1 MEVLYSHCAGLD
13 VHKKT
18 VTACRVRIVGQRREK
33 SVQRFGTTT
42 PELLAMADWLAA
54 WSVTHVAMESTGE
67 YWKPV
72 YNILE
77 GNYELL
83 LVNAQHLKH
92 VPGRKTDVKDAEW
105 LAECL
110 RHGLLR
116 ASFVPERPQRAL
128 RDLTRYRT
136 KLVQERSRLANRLQK
151 VLEDANIKLGSVAS
165 DVLGKSGRAMLEAMI
180 AGEEDGEVLA
190 DLALRKLRSK
200 RAHLEKALTGRM
212 TDHHRFLLTQQLQH
226 YDFLTEQIAVL
237 EKRVQQQMM
246 DMDDQGP
253 STERDNPPEDS
264 VDQDDSPTSELLT
277 HSEAIALLDTIP
289 GVNERTA
296 EVIVA
301 EVGLDME
308 RFPSHKHLA
317 AWSGV
322 APGSHESA
330 GKRYSGKTKPG
341 NKALRAALSQA
352 AWAAGRTKGT
362 YLSTQYN
369 RLVARR
375 GKKRAI
381 VAVGHSIIVS
391 AYHILSKREPYRDL
405 GSEYFDQYKKERT
418 INRLKKRLKNLGVE
432 VDVKAQTVIPASG
445 GA

>member
-1 MEVLYSHCAGLD
+1 MEVLYEQCAGLD

-18 VTACRVRIVGQRREK
+18 VTACRVRMVGRRREQA
-33 SVQRFGTTT
+33 VQRFGTTT
-42 PELLAMADWLAA
+42 PELLALADWLAA
-54 WSVTHVAMESTGE
+54 WSVTHVALESTAD
-67 YWKPV
+67 YWKPI

-77 GNYELL
+77 GSYELL

-110 RHGLLR
+110 RHGLLK
-116 ASFVPERPQRAL
+116 ASFVPQRPQRAL
-128 RDLTRYRT
+128 RDLTRYRS
-136 KLVQERSRLANRLQK
+136 KLVQERARLANRLQK
-151 VLEDANIKLGSVAS
+151 VLEDANIKLGAVAT

-180 AGEEDGEVLA
+180 AGEENGEVLA
-190 DLALRKLRSK
+190 DMALGSLRSK
-200 RAHLEKALTGRM
+200 QAELAKALTGRM
-212 TDHHRFLLTQQLQH
+212 TDHHRFLLRQQLQH

-237 EKRVQQQMM
+237 DARIEQQMAE
-246 DMDDQGP
+246 MDDQKP
-253 STERDNPPEDS
+253 PIELANTPEDTIEPEDS
-264 VDQDDSPTSELLT
+264 ADNEPLT

-301 EVGLDME
+301 EIGLDMG

-322 APGSHESA
+322 APGSDESA
-330 GKRYSGKTKPG
+330 GKRRSGKTKPG

-362 YLSTQYN
+362 YLSSQFK
-369 RLVARR
+369 RLAARR

-381 VAVGHSIIVS
+381 TAVCHSIIVI

-405 GSEYFDQYKKERT
+405 GAEYFDEYKKERT
-418 INRLKKRLKNLGVE
+418 IKRLMHRLKDLGVE
-432 VDVKAQTVIPASG
+432 VDVKTQMIVAA
-445 GA
+445 

>member
-1 MEVLYSHCAGLD
+1 MEVGDGS
-13 VHKKT
+13 
-18 VTACRVRIVGQRREK
+18 QREQE
-33 SVQRFGTTT
+33 VQRFGTTT
-42 PELLAMADWLAA
+42 PELLSLADWLAA

-67 YWKPV
+67 YWKPI

-77 GNYELL
+77 GNYDLL

-151 VLEDANIKLGSVAS
+151 VLEDANIKLGSVAA

-180 AGEEDGEVLA
+180 AGEEDGEVLS
-190 DLALRKLRSK
+190 DMALRKLRSK
-200 RAHLEKALTGRM
+200 RTQLEKALTGRM

-226 YDFLTEQIAVL
+226 YDFLNGQIAVV
-237 EKRVQQQMM
+237 EERVQQQMM
-246 DMDDQGP
+246 DMDDQRP
-253 STERDNPPEDS
+253 PTERDNPPEDT
-264 VDQDDSPTSELLT
+264 VDQDDSPSSEPLT

-296 EVIVA
+296 EVIIA

-322 APGSHESA
+322 APGSNESA

-362 YLSTQYN
+362 YLGTQYK
-369 RLVARR
+369 RLAARR

-381 VAVGHSIIVS
+381 VAVGHSIIVC
-391 AYHILSKREPYRDL
+391 AYHILAKREPYRDL
-405 GSEYFDQYKKERT
+405 GAQYFDQYKKERT
-418 INRLKKRLKNLGVE
+418 IKRLINRLNNLGVE
-432 VDVKAQTVIPASG
+432 VDISAPTVIPANG
-445 GA
+445 GI

>member
-18 VTACRVRIVGQRREK
+18 VTACRVRIVGRRREK
-33 SVQRFGTTT
+33 VVQRFGTTT

>member
-1 MEVLYSHCAGLD
+1 MEVLYERCAGLD
-13 VHKKT
+13 VHKKS
-18 VTACRVRIVGQRREK
+18 VTACRVRLVGRQREQEVR
-33 SVQRFGTTT
+33 RFGTTT
-42 PELLAMADWLAA
+42 PDLLAMSDWLAA

-67 YWKPV
+67 YWKPI

-110 RHGLLR
+110 RHGLLK
-116 ASFVPERPQRAL
+116 ASFVPERPQRVL

-136 KLVQERSRLANRLQK
+136 KLVQERSRMANRLQK

-180 AGEEDGEVLA
+180 AGEEDGQVLA
-190 DLALRKLRSK
+190 DLALSKLRSK
-200 RAHLEKALTGRM
+200 RGQLAKALTGRM

-226 YDFLTEQIAVL
+226 YDFLTAQIAVL
-237 EKRVQQQMM
+237 DERVEQQMAEI
-246 DMDDQGP
+246 DDQKS
-253 STERDNPPEDS
+253 STEHGSPPEGS
-264 VDQDDSPTSELLT
+264 VDQEEPTKSEHLT

-296 EVIVA
+296 EVIIA
-301 EVGLDME
+301 EVGLDMG
-308 RFPSHKHLA
+308 RFATHKHLA

-322 APGSHESA
+322 APGSNESA
-330 GKRYSGKTKPG
+330 GKRYSGRTKPG
-341 NKALRAALSQA
+341 NKTLRAALSQA
-352 AWAAGRTKGT
+352 AWAAGRTKDT
-362 YLSTQYN
+362 YLSTQFK
-369 RLVARR
+369 RLVIRR

-381 VAVGHSIIVS
+381 VAVAHSIIVI

-405 GSEYFDQYKKERT
+405 GADYFDQYKKERT
-418 INRLKKRLKNLGVE
+418 INRLINRLNDLGVE
-432 VDVKAQTVIPASG
+432 VDINVQTVAPAMG

>member
-18 VTACRVRIVGQRREK
+18 VTACRVRIVGRRREK
-33 SVQRFGTTT
+33 AVQRFGTTT

>member
-1 MEVLYSHCAGLD
+1 MKVLYDRCAGLD

-18 VTACRVRIVGQRREK
+18 VTACRVRLVGRQRERE
-33 SVQRFGTTT
+33 VQRFGTTT
-42 PELLAMADWLAA
+42 PDLLSLADWLAA

-67 YWKPV
+67 YWKPI

-180 AGEEDGEVLA
+180 AGEEDGEILA

-200 RAHLEKALTGRM
+200 RAQLEKALTGRM

-226 YDFLTEQIAVL
+226 YDFLTAQIAVL
-237 EKRVQQQMM
+237 DEHVEQQM
-246 DMDDQGP
+246 DENDDQRP
-253 STERDNPPEDS
+253 STERDNPPEDT
-264 VDQDDSPTSELLT
+264 VDQEDSSTSELLT

-301 EVGLDME
+301 EVGLDMD

-362 YLSTQYN
+362 YLSTRFK
-369 RLVARR
+369 RLAARR

-391 AYHILSKREPYRDL
+391 TYYILSKREPYRDL
-405 GSEYFDQYKKERT
+405 GAEYFDQYKKERT
-418 INRLKKRLKNLGVE
+418 IKRLINRLNNLGVE
-432 VDVKAQTVIPASG
+432 VDISAETVIPASG
-445 GA
+445 GI

>member
-1 MEVLYSHCAGLD
+1 MEVLYERCAGLD

-18 VTACRVRIVGQRREK
+18 VTVCRVRLVGRQREQE
-33 SVQRFGTTT
+33 VQRFGTTT
-42 PELLAMADWLAA
+42 PELLSLADWLAA

-67 YWKPV
+67 YWKPI

-77 GNYELL
+77 GNYDLL

-151 VLEDANIKLGSVAS
+151 VLEDANIKLGSVAA

-180 AGEEDGEVLA
+180 AGEEDGEVLS
-190 DLALRKLRSK
+190 DMALRKLRSK
-200 RAHLEKALTGRM
+200 RTQLEKALTGRM

-226 YDFLTEQIAVL
+226 YDFLNGQIAVV
-237 EKRVQQQMM
+237 EERVQQQMM
-246 DMDDQGP
+246 DMDDQRP
-253 STERDNPPEDS
+253 PTERDNPPEDT
-264 VDQDDSPTSELLT
+264 VDQDDSPSSEPLT

-296 EVIVA
+296 EVIIA

-322 APGSHESA
+322 APGSNESA

-362 YLSTQYN
+362 YLGTQYK
-369 RLVARR
+369 RLAARR

-381 VAVGHSIIVS
+381 VAVGHSIIVC
-391 AYHILSKREPYRDL
+391 AYHILAKREPYRDL
-405 GSEYFDQYKKERT
+405 GAQYFDQYKKERT
-418 INRLKKRLKNLGVE
+418 IKRLINRLNNLGVE
-432 VDVKAQTVIPASG
+432 VDISAPTVIPANG
-445 GA
+445 DI

>member
-1 MEVLYSHCAGLD
+1 MEALYERCAGLD

-18 VTACRVRIVGQRREK
+18 VTACRVRMAVGRREQA
-33 SVQRFGTTT
+33 VQRFGTTT
-42 PELLAMADWLAA
+42 PELLALADWLAD

-67 YWKPV
+67 YWKPI

-77 GNYELL
+77 GNYDLL

-110 RHGLLR
+110 RHGLLK

-136 KLVQERSRLANRLQK
+136 KLVQERTRLANRLQK

-180 AGEEDGEVLA
+180 AGEENGEVLA
-190 DLALRKLRSK
+190 DKALSRLRSK
-200 RAHLEKALTGRM
+200 RADLVKALTGRM
-212 TDHHRFLLTQQLQH
+212 TDHHRFLLRQQLQH
-226 YDFLTEQIAVL
+226 YDFLTGQIAVL
-237 EKRVQQQMM
+237 DERVEQQMR
-246 DMDDQGP
+246 DNDDQTP
-253 STERDNPPEDS
+253 PTERDNPPEDTIE
-264 VDQDDSPTSELLT
+264 QEDSAINEPLT

-301 EVGLDME
+301 EVGLDMA

-362 YLSTQYN
+362 YLSTQFK
-369 RLVARR
+369 RLAARR

-381 VAVGHSIIVS
+381 IAVGHSIIVI

-405 GSEYFDQYKKERT
+405 GAEYFDEYKKERT
-418 INRLKKRLKNLGVE
+418 IKRLMNRLKDLGVE
-432 VDVKAQTVIPASG
+432 VDGQAQMVIPA
-445 GA
+445 

>member
-18 VTACRVRIVGQRREK
+18 VTACRVRIVGRRREK
-33 SVQRFGTTT
+33 AVQRFGTTT

-105 LAECL
+105 LVECL
-110 RHGLLR
+110 RHGLLK

-136 KLVQERSRLANRLQK
+136 KLVQERTRLANRLQK

-190 DLALRKLRSK
+190 DMALRKLRSK
-200 RAHLEKALTGRM
+200 RAQLEKALTGRM

-226 YDFLTEQIAVL
+226 YDFLTGQIAVL
-237 EKRVQQQMM
+237 EERLQQQMM
-246 DMDDQGP
+246 DMDDQRP
-253 STERDNPPEDS
+253 STEHDNPPEDS
-264 VDQDDSPTSELLT
+264 VDQDDSPSSKLLT
-277 HSEAIALLDTIP
+277 HSKAIALLDTIP

-301 EVGLDME
+301 EVGLDMG

>member
-1 MEVLYSHCAGLD
+1 
-13 VHKKT
+13 
-18 VTACRVRIVGQRREK
+18 
-33 SVQRFGTTT
+33 
-42 PELLAMADWLAA
+42 LAA

-67 YWKPV
+67 YWKPI

-77 GNYELL
+77 GNYDLL

-151 VLEDANIKLGSVAS
+151 VLEDANIKLGSVAA

-180 AGEEDGEVLA
+180 AGEEDGEVLS
-190 DLALRKLRSK
+190 DMALRKLRSK
-200 RAHLEKALTGRM
+200 RTQLEKALTGRM

-226 YDFLTEQIAVL
+226 YDFLNGQIAVV
-237 EKRVQQQMM
+237 EERVQQQMM
-246 DMDDQGP
+246 DMDDQRP
-253 STERDNPPEDS
+253 PTERDNPPEDT
-264 VDQDDSPTSELLT
+264 VDQDDSPSSEPLT

-296 EVIVA
+296 EVIIA

-322 APGSHESA
+322 APGSNESA

-362 YLSTQYN
+362 YLGTQYK
-369 RLVARR
+369 RLAARR

-381 VAVGHSIIVS
+381 VAVGHSIIVC
-391 AYHILSKREPYRDL
+391 AYHILAKREPYRDL
-405 GSEYFDQYKKERT
+405 GAQYFDQYKKERT
-418 INRLKKRLKNLGVE
+418 IKRLINRLNNLGVE
-432 VDVKAQTVIPASG
+432 VDISAPTVIPANG
-445 GA
+445 GI

>member
-1 MEVLYSHCAGLD
+1 MEVLYEQCAGLD
-13 VHKKT
+13 VHKKM
-18 VTACRVRIVGQRREK
+18 VMACRVRMVGRRREQA
-33 SVQRFGTTT
+33 VQRFGTTT
-42 PELLAMADWLAA
+42 PELLALADWLAA

-110 RHGLLR
+110 RHGLLK

-136 KLVQERSRLANRLQK
+136 KLVQERSRLANRMQK
-151 VLEDANIKLGSVAS
+151 VLEDANIKLGSVVS

-190 DLALRKLRSK
+190 DLALGQLRSK
-200 RAHLEKALTGRM
+200 HKQLEKALSGRM
-212 TDHHRFLLTQQLQH
+212 TDHHRFLLRQQLHH

-237 EKRVQQQMM
+237 DARIEQEMT
-246 DMDDQGP
+246 DMDDQKP
-253 STERDNPPEDS
+253 SRECDSPPEDTIE
-264 VDQDDSPTSELLT
+264 QEDSAGNEPLT

-301 EVGLDME
+301 EIGLDMG

-322 APGSHESA
+322 APGSDESA
-330 GKRYSGKTKPG
+330 GKRRSGQTKPG

-362 YLSTQYN
+362 YLSTQFK
-369 RLVARR
+369 RLAARR
-375 GKKRAI
+375 GKKRAV
-381 VAVGHSIIVS
+381 VAVAHSIIVIT
-391 AYHILSKREPYRDL
+391 YHILSKREPYRDL
-405 GSEYFDQYKKERT
+405 GAEYFDEYKKERT
-418 INRLKKRLKNLGVE
+418 IKRLIYRLKDLGVE
-432 VDVKAQTVIPASG
+432 VDVEAQMIIPA
-445 GA
+445 

>member
-1 MEVLYSHCAGLD
+1 MEVLYERCAGLD

-18 VTACRVRIVGQRREK
+18 VTVCRVRLVGRQREQE
-33 SVQRFGTTT
+33 VQRFGTTT
-42 PELLAMADWLAA
+42 PELLSLADWLAA

-67 YWKPV
+67 YWKPI

-77 GNYELL
+77 GNYDLL

-151 VLEDANIKLGSVAS
+151 VLEDANIKLGSVAA

-180 AGEEDGEVLA
+180 AGEEDGEVLS
-190 DLALRKLRSK
+190 DMALRKLRSK
-200 RAHLEKALTGRM
+200 RTQLEKALTGRM

-226 YDFLTEQIAVL
+226 YDFLNGQIAVV
-237 EKRVQQQMM
+237 EERVQQQMM
-246 DMDDQGP
+246 DMDDQRP
-253 STERDNPPEDS
+253 PTERDNPPEDT
-264 VDQDDSPTSELLT
+264 VDQDDSPSSEPLT

-296 EVIVA
+296 EVIIA

-322 APGSHESA
+322 APGSNESA

-362 YLSTQYN
+362 YLGTQYK
-369 RLVARR
+369 RLAARR

-381 VAVGHSIIVS
+381 VAVGHSIIVC
-391 AYHILSKREPYRDL
+391 AYHILAKREPYRDL
-405 GSEYFDQYKKERT
+405 GAQYFDQYKKERT
-418 INRLKKRLKNLGVE
+418 IKRLINRLNNLGVE
-432 VDVKAQTVIPASG
+432 VDISAPTVIPANG
-445 GA
+445 GI

>member
-1 MEVLYSHCAGLD
+1 MEVLYEQCAGLD

-18 VTACRVRIVGQRREK
+18 VTACRVRMVGRRREQA
-33 SVQRFGTTT
+33 VQRFGTTT
-42 PELLAMADWLAA
+42 PELLALADWLAA
-54 WSVTHVAMESTGE
+54 WSVTHVALESTGE

-110 RHGLLR
+110 RHGLLK
-116 ASFVPERPQRAL
+116 ASFVPKRPQRAL
-128 RDLTRYRT
+128 RDLTRYRS
-136 KLVQERSRLANRLQK
+136 KLVQERTRLANRLQK
-151 VLEDANIKLGSVAS
+151 VLEDANVKLGSVAS

-180 AGEEDGEVLA
+180 AGEENGEVLA
-190 DLALRKLRSK
+190 DMALGSLRSK
-200 RAHLEKALTGRM
+200 QADLAKALTGRM
-212 TDHHRFLLTQQLQH
+212 TDHHRFLLRQQLQH
-226 YDFLTEQIAVL
+226 YDFLTGQIAVL
-237 EKRVQQQMM
+237 DARVEQQMT
-246 DMDDQGP
+246 DMDDQKP
-253 STERDNPPEDS
+253 SNQPDSPPEEAIEQEES
-264 VDQDDSPTSELLT
+264 IGNEPLT

-301 EVGLDME
+301 EIGLDMR

-322 APGSHESA
+322 APGNDESA
-330 GKRYSGKTKPG
+330 GKRRSGRTKPG

-362 YLSTQYN
+362 YLSTQFK
-369 RLVARR
+369 RLAARR

-381 VAVGHSIIVS
+381 IAVCHSIIVI
-391 AYHILSKREPYRDL
+391 AYHILSKHEPYRDL
-405 GSEYFDQYKKERT
+405 GAEYFDEYKKERT
-418 INRLKKRLKNLGVE
+418 IKRLIHRLKDLGVE
-432 VDVKAQTVIPASG
+432 VDVKTQMVVPA
-445 GA
+445 

>member
-1 MEVLYSHCAGLD
+1 MKVLYEQCAGLD

-18 VTACRVRIVGQRREK
+18 VTACRVRMVGRRREQA
-33 SVQRFGTTT
+33 VQRFGTTT
-42 PELLAMADWLAA
+42 SELLALADWLAA

-110 RHGLLR
+110 RHGLLK

-136 KLVQERSRLANRLQK
+136 KLVQERTRLANRLQK

-180 AGEEDGEVLA
+180 AGEENGEVLA
-190 DLALRKLRSK
+190 DMALGGLRSK
-200 RAHLEKALTGRM
+200 RADLAKALSGRM
-212 TDHHRFLLTQQLQH
+212 TDHHRFLLRQQLQH
-226 YDFLTEQIAVL
+226 YDFLTEQIAML
-237 EKRVQQQMM
+237 DARVEQQMT
-246 DMDDQGP
+246 DMDDQKP
-253 STERDNPPEDS
+253 SNEPDSPPEDPIE
-264 VDQDDSPTSELLT
+264 QEDSAGNEPLT
-277 HSEAIALLDTIP
+277 HSQAIALLDTIP

-301 EVGLDME
+301 EIGLDMR

-322 APGSHESA
+322 APGSDESA
-330 GKRYSGKTKPG
+330 GKRRSGRTKPG

-362 YLSTQYN
+362 YLSTQFK
-369 RLVARR
+369 RLAARR

-381 VAVGHSIIVS
+381 IAVGHSIIVI

-405 GSEYFDQYKKERT
+405 GVEYFDEYKKERT
-418 INRLKKRLKNLGVE
+418 IKRLINRLKDLGVE
-432 VDVKAQTVIPASG
+432 VNVQAQMIIPA
-445 GA
+445 

>member
-1 MEVLYSHCAGLD
+1 MKADKKPLDRAGLLKLASFAS
-13 VHKKT
+13 VL
-18 VTACRVRIVGQRREK
+18 TAGFLIVAK
-33 SVQRFGTTT
+33 
-42 PELLAMADWLAA
+42 LAA

-67 YWKPV
+67 YWKPI

-77 GNYELL
+77 GNYDLL

-151 VLEDANIKLGSVAS
+151 VLEDANIKLGSVAA

-180 AGEEDGEVLA
+180 AGEEDGEVLS
-190 DLALRKLRSK
+190 DMALRKLRSK
-200 RAHLEKALTGRM
+200 RTQLEKALTGRM

-226 YDFLTEQIAVL
+226 YDFLNGQIAVV
-237 EKRVQQQMM
+237 EERVQQQMM
-246 DMDDQGP
+246 DMDDQRP
-253 STERDNPPEDS
+253 PTERDNPPEDT
-264 VDQDDSPTSELLT
+264 VDQDDSPSSEPLT

-296 EVIVA
+296 EVIIA

-322 APGSHESA
+322 APGSNESA

-362 YLSTQYN
+362 YLGTQYK
-369 RLVARR
+369 RLAARR

-381 VAVGHSIIVS
+381 VAVGHSIIVC
-391 AYHILSKREPYRDL
+391 AYHILAKREPYRDL
-405 GSEYFDQYKKERT
+405 GAQYFDQYKKERT
-418 INRLKKRLKNLGVE
+418 IKRLINRLNNLGVE
-432 VDVKAQTVIPASG
+432 VDISAPTVIPANG
-445 GA
+445 GI

>member
-1 MEVLYSHCAGLD
+1 MEVLYERCAGLD

-18 VTACRVRIVGQRREK
+18 VTVCRVRLVGRQREQE
-33 SVQRFGTTT
+33 VQRFGTTT
-42 PELLAMADWLAA
+42 PELLSLADWLAA

-67 YWKPV
+67 YWKPI

-77 GNYELL
+77 GNYDLL

-151 VLEDANIKLGSVAS
+151 VLEDANIKLGSVAA

-180 AGEEDGEVLA
+180 AGEEDGEVLS
-190 DLALRKLRSK
+190 DMALRKLRSK
-200 RAHLEKALTGRM
+200 RTQLEKALTGRM

-226 YDFLTEQIAVL
+226 YDFLNGQIAVV
-237 EKRVQQQMM
+237 EERVQQQMM
-246 DMDDQGP
+246 DMDDQRP
-253 STERDNPPEDS
+253 PTERHNPPEDT
-264 VDQDDSPTSELLT
+264 VDQDDSPSSEPLT
-277 HSEAIALLDTIP
+277 HGEAISLLDTIP

-296 EVIVA
+296 EVIIA

-322 APGSHESA
+322 APGSNESA

-362 YLSTQYN
+362 YLGTQYK
-369 RLVARR
+369 RLAARR

-381 VAVGHSIIVS
+381 VAVGHSIIVC
-391 AYHILSKREPYRDL
+391 AYHILAKREPYRDL
-405 GSEYFDQYKKERT
+405 GAQYFDQYKKERT
-418 INRLKKRLKNLGVE
+418 IKRLINRLNNLGVE
-432 VDVKAQTVIPASG
+432 VDISAPTVIPANG
-445 GA
+445 GI

>member
-1 MEVLYSHCAGLD
+1 MKVLYEQCAGLD

-18 VTACRVRIVGQRREK
+18 VTACRVRMVGRRREQA
-33 SVQRFGTTT
+33 VQRFGTTT
-42 PELLAMADWLAA
+42 SELLALADWLAA

-110 RHGLLR
+110 RHGLLK

-136 KLVQERSRLANRLQK
+136 KLVQERTRLANRLQK

-180 AGEEDGEVLA
+180 AGEENGEVLA
-190 DLALRKLRSK
+190 DMALGGLRSK
-200 RAHLEKALTGRM
+200 RADLAKALSGRM
-212 TDHHRFLLTQQLQH
+212 TDHHRFLLRQQLQH
-226 YDFLTEQIAVL
+226 YDFLTEQIAML
-237 EKRVQQQMM
+237 DARVEQQMT
-246 DMDDQGP
+246 DMDDQKP
-253 STERDNPPEDS
+253 SNEPDSPPEDPIE
-264 VDQDDSPTSELLT
+264 QEDSAGNEPLT
-277 HSEAIALLDTIP
+277 HSQAIALLDTIP

-301 EVGLDME
+301 EIGLDMR

-322 APGSHESA
+322 APGSDESA
-330 GKRYSGKTKPG
+330 GKRRSGRTKPG

-362 YLSTQYN
+362 YLSTQFK
-369 RLVARR
+369 RLAARR

-381 VAVGHSIIVS
+381 IAVGHSIIVI

-405 GSEYFDQYKKERT
+405 GVEYFDEYKKERT
-418 INRLKKRLKNLGVE
+418 IKRLINRLKDLGVE
-432 VDVKAQTVIPASG
+432 VDVQAQMIIPA
-445 GA
+445 